1 MHSPITIQF
10 PCVYDHPEPLDDALG
25 TRLSRL
31 LRLPTPTLTIACWF
45 LLLSA
50 CSRTSSQNASPQA
63 AQTPAAKQ
71 TITVPAPQLPRC
83 PSGGIP
89 APSALAGHHKVTLS
103 WTASLPSDAH
113 PEDNAVGYCLY
124 RSPKKH
130 VAKKNARCSDCE
142 QVNSVPVVGTACVDD
157 LVADGATYYYVSTA
171 INFRGTLSASS
182 NEVPVSIPSSKQST
196 GPASAVSYPLCRQPA
211 TVK

>member
-25 TRLSRL
+25 TRLNRL
-31 LRLPTPTLTIACWF
+31 LRLRTRTLTIACSF

-50 CSRTSSQNASPQA
+50 CSRTSSQNASPEA
-63 AQTPAAKQ
+63 AQAPAAKQ
-71 TITVPAPQLPRC
+71 AIAAPQFPRC

-103 WTASLPSDAH
+103 WKASLPSPAH

-171 INFRGTLSASS
+171 INSRGTLSTSS

-196 GPASAVSYPLCRQPA
+196 GPASAASYPLCRQPA